1 MPTKGGSVS
10 GSLLFI
16 LVSGEADPAV
26 QCTTLLTAA
35 GHSQT
40 PLVTVFVVV
49 VWGGSGG
56 RHMCYFKIRMSM
68 LSIHSSK

>member
-1 MPTKGGSVS
+1 MGGSVS

-16 LVSGEADPAV
+16 LVSGEAGPAV

-49 VWGGSGG
+49 VGGGVAG
-56 RHMCYFKIRMSM
+56 IRAI
-68 LSIHSSK
+68 LKLE

>member
-1 MPTKGGSVS
+1 MGGSVS

-49 VWGGSGG
+49 VWGGGVVVG
-56 RHMCYFKIRMSM
+56 ICAILKLERLC
-68 LSIHSSK
+68 